1 MNTERF
7 IGQERRQF
15 VRLSYRKPLNYKVCK
30 EDTIKKLMTGYT
42 EDVSQSGLLC
52 NIAESV
58 PVDSVLWLL
67 LDMGALTICSEVE
80 KRSVILQHGI
90 LGRVVRTYHK
100 KDGSFDVGVRFL
112 TREEPDDKDMFQRV
126 RIDNSMMQHNEDK

>member
-15 VRLSYRKPLNYKVCK
+15 VRLSYRKPLKYKVCK

-112 TREEPDDKDMFQRV
+112 TREEPDDKDLFQRV